1 MAVRK
6 ILTISKHEKFL
17 TTKSEPVHKI
27 NREIKALFQDLRDT
41 IEENPAVGLAAP
53 QIGVSKRVF
62 AVLLGYY
69 DEPETD
75 DESEAELPPIEPTI
89 MVNPEIVEREGVE
102 RGFDACLSIPGM
114 MGYTDRDLEI
124 RVKYMDEQ
132 GNKQDRTFA
141 GWDARMIQHELDH
154 LYGILFTKR
163 LESLDDLYVIA
174 KDADGN
180 RIEIP
185 YPEFVR
191 KTTQQVIGKPLS
203 TTP

>member
-1 MAVRK
+1 
-6 ILTISKHEKFL
+6 
-17 TTKSEPVHKI
+17 
-27 NREIKALFQDLRDT
+27 
-41 IEENPAVGLAAP
+41 
-53 QIGVSKRVF
+53 
-62 AVLLGYY
+62 
-69 DEPETD
+69 
-75 DESEAELPPIEPTI
+75 

-154 LYGILFTKR
+154 LDGILFTKR